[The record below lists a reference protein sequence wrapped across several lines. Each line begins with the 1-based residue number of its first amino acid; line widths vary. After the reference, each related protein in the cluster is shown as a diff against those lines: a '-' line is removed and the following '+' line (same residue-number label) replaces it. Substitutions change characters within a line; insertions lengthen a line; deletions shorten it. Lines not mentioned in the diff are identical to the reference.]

1 MTRPKKKTTPSRKTR
16 TNPSEHLRQ
25 RILDD
30 AKTLKV
36 PLSAEFLDA
45 ALARADQEGL
55 AHLNFLELIFGEPA
69 ARSRQRAIE
78 RRIREAKFRED
89 KNLTDFDWKFNGQVI
104 DRAQIEQLATGEFL
118 RRHENLVMV
127 GQSGVGKSHLL
138 QALARHYCELGYRVR
153 YTTSAD
159 LLEDLRASLA
169 DQTLPHRIGY
179 WSRFDLVIID
189 EFGFDRIERSECPQA
204 ANLFYK
210 VIDARSGQRSTALA
224 TNIDFEAWSE
234 YLGDPPLAMAFLDR
248 IVDGAILLKICGK
261 SYRARPRQE
270 TVCGQSRCR
279 IRTMPGIDY
288 PELRRQITMREV
300 LDLIGFQPTSH
311 RGPQLRGPCLIP
323 SCPSTSDRSFS
334 VHLTRQ
340 VYHCFACRSRGN
352 ALDSLGCR
360 PRLAHLPGC
369 GGPLARYKVQ
379 HCISRP
385 ITQPLSWPP
394 LTAKL
399 APFPACATPRSA

>member
-1 MTRPKKKTTPSRKTR
+1 MTRPKKKTAPTRKTK

-25 RILDD
+25 RVLDD
-30 AKTLKV
+30 AQTLKV
-36 PLSAEFLDA
+36 PLSAETLDA

-55 AHLNFLELIFGEPA
+55 SHLNFLELIFGEPA

-78 RRIREAKFRED
+78 RRIREAKFRDDRRLE
-89 KNLTDFDWKFNGQVI
+89 DFDWKFNGQAI

-138 QALARHYCELGYRVR
+138 EALGRRYGELGYRVR

-159 LLEDLRASLA
+159 LLQDLRSSLA
-169 DQTLPHRIGY
+169 DQTLPRRIGY

-210 VIDARSGQRSTALA
+210 VIDARSGKRSTALA

-248 IVDGAILLKICGK
+248 IVDGAILLKIRGK
-261 SYRARPRQE
+261 SYRA
-270 TVCGQSRCR
+270 
-279 IRTMPGIDY
+279 
-288 PELRRQITMREV
+288 
-300 LDLIGFQPTSH
+300 H
-311 RGPQLRGPCLIP
+311 R
-323 SCPSTSDRSFS
+323 
-334 VHLTRQ
+334 
-340 VYHCFACRSRGN
+340 
-352 ALDSLGCR
+352 
-360 PRLAHLPGC
+360 
-369 GGPLARYKVQ
+369 
-379 HCISRP
+379 
-385 ITQPLSWPP
+385 
-394 LTAKL
+394 AKK
-399 APFPACATPRSA
+399 PAAAAKADAA